1 MVSYKALTSASTIL
15 EVIDDLSLYES
26 EIFSTNGSILY
37 PYDLSTTLTGV
48 IYKDLKDVTDEFD
61 DIRWTIYNSN
71 SGTYEEDL
79 IWNEEHKGI
88 NPIIITKDEIN
99 GKAIIQFEAYKNLT
113 GIPNDNTLVACS
125 RMSIVDTN
133 DLLATGVKPNN
144 PYIGQ
149 VWIDSSTEPATMWMW
164 NGTKWIQLGT
174 VTAMVKNLIRNSA
187 FYSYNYK
194 YFDIVGDTIL
204 SFTPTV
210 KVTNNKKWL
219 NLSSE
224 TKSDTKRG
232 ISQTTEDTE
241 TIYINSDYSF
251 QFLVYNNSND
261 SNSISINIYSINN
274 NKQETLILEDTYN
287 ITNSIK
293 SYFVTFKSLS
303 DTTNFRV
310 EIVGINGSSYDFYIT
325 ELALYNT
332 ANMYPWE
339 PSPYDSDIDYD
350 PESIFN
356 ALTYNGK
363 IQGIYSMVDS
373 KTGQLQYFFNAS
385 YIQSG
390 TLKGDYIDA
399 KNLVVRRDSDNVK
412 TLEID
417 SHGNISI
424 IAKSFRLSSTNQ
436 TIEEF
441 VFDQLNELNPEQLK
455 YLLYQVNKDHEQ
467 ASYEYEQ
474 YYNDENISNIDYDK
488 AWSEFLDEDM
498 LNKVKEENDDL
509 INIKQVKFNADNTVT
524 INSTDDTLDKT
535 FYLGKARLGFAMLG
549 DNGDNDED
557 LTGAKLKKLLYYT
570 YLAYDE
576 SYIELVNDINDLID
590 EKKSEVK
597 TFEST
602 DISLDNSYTDY
613 SVKNALLYKLFIVCD
628 DYITNKKIT
637 IKTTEWADI
646 VVEANKI
653 VEEVGEL
660 KEFYQDDTL
669 KGAFESIANETITS
683 DKILNS
689 IVEGVANPDNKE
701 ITEKYRESLLEQTA
715 EGFDMSVID
724 YQNKM
729 QSSFKLA
736 SDGIMLDA
744 NGSLINMN
752 NESIVLA
759 SNNIDLEGYVT
770 FKKLE
775 SKDPDDVSVI
785 DGSYIKTDTL
795 DANAIKTG
803 TLSAN
808 QITTGILSNQ
818 DNTSIFDLDNGTF
831 KLGDKLQYVD
841 GKLSFSNV
849 IIKDSSI
856 EADVSLPDWIQKWDS
871 SKTEISGEEIVSP
884 RAFFGSYEPESISG
898 LTGIMLGID
907 LASRNTPGQEGLIDA
922 GIVGYYCNEP
932 SFRLNVDGTAQFG
945 RDTDEKKVYIDS
957 DGALHFGRIDG
968 NEIDA
973 RNLVIKNNSNS
984 ITFKVNDSGD
994 VLISPNTFYLSDS
1007 TKTAI
1012 KLEDDTIEINADYIT
1027 SGTMSVG
1034 HVNVADGKFIVKD
1047 TDNNTTFEIT
1057 EEGNINIQPNELH
1070 VYSTNGSTKYEAIS
1084 LTNGETNINANAI
1097 TVGELNGELIKANTI
1112 EASSIMIGDAVN
1124 GKNNL
1129 TKNALFYKCSSQSE
1143 LENPTEIEDCTLGK
1157 GQYNNYYEYE
1167 IDYADDILNNTEKVF
1182 IQVDLKQFYNVTASK
1197 IYFKDKDSK
1206 VYYYKIKYSQDNIH
1220 WHNYYT
1226 EDEDDWLLSV
1236 KDDGNLYTLDL
1247 NQLGVTARYFRLYLN
1262 GNDVDTSPAISSVS
1276 AFELYAGG
1284 ATTCI
1289 DANGI
1294 ITGQITAEKIETSSI
1309 TTSHINISDNNF
1321 SFTNDDKI
1329 VFSIDGEA
1337 DDKSSVTINPDNFI
1351 LGNTDGDAIVLDNN
1365 ELSINASYIT
1375 TGEINASLITT
1386 GELDAQ
1392 IIKAG
1397 TITGNQINAKGLV
1410 VTNRDD
1416 SVNTF
1421 VIDSDTGQIIVD
1433 GSSFLIKGSDN
1444 TNTVEGMIKEYDE
1457 HLSSYIKMEDDT
1469 ITLGKTT
1476 EDTNY
1481 KTVITSEKLSF
1492 MNKNTEV
1499 AYISS
1504 QKMYISNAEINK
1516 TLSIGSKEEA
1526 YHKGGFFDFIHREN
1540 GHLTLKWRAE

>member
-1 MVSYKALTSASTIL
+1 MISYKALTSASTIL

-26 EIFSTNGSILY
+26 EILSTNGSILY
-37 PYDLSTTLTGV
+37 PYDLTTTLTGV

-71 SGTYEEDL
+71 CGTYEEDL
-79 IWNEEHKGI
+79 KWNEAHKGQ
-88 NPIIITKDEIN
+88 NPITLTKDEIN
-99 GKAIIQFEAYKNLT
+99 GKAIIQFEVYKNFS

-133 DLLATGVKPNN
+133 DLLATGLKPIN

-204 SFTPTV
+204 SFTPIV
-210 KVTNNKKWL
+210 KITNNKKWL
-219 NLSSE
+219 NLVSE
-224 TKSDTKRG
+224 TKSDIKRG

-251 QFLVYNNSND
+251 QFLVYNNSDD
-261 SNSISINIYSINN
+261 SDSININIYSINS
-274 NKQETLILEDTYN
+274 KKKETLILEDTYN
-287 ITNSIK
+287 ITKSIK
-293 SYFVTFKSLS
+293 SYFTTFKSLS

-310 EIVGINGSSYDFYIT
+310 EIIGINGSKYDFYIT

-332 ANMYPWE
+332 SNLYPWE

-350 PESIFN
+350 PEALFN

-363 IQGIYSMVDS
+363 IQGIYSMVDP

-390 TLKGDYIDA
+390 TIKGDYIDA
-399 KNLVVRRDSDNVK
+399 KNLVVRRDEDNIK

-417 SHGNISI
+417 SHGNVSI
-424 IAKSFRLSSTNQ
+424 IAKNFKLSSTNQ

-441 VFDQLNELNPEQLK
+441 IFDQLNELNPEQLK
-455 YLLYQVNKDHEQ
+455 YLLYQTNKDHEQ
-467 ASYEYEQ
+467 ANYEYEQ
-474 YYNDENISNIDYDK
+474 YYNDDNISNIDYDK
-488 AWSEFLDEDM
+488 PWSDYLDEDM
-498 LNKVKEENDDL
+498 LNKAKEENDDL
-509 INIKQVKFNADNTVT
+509 VNIQHLKFNANNTVS
-524 INSTDDTLDKT
+524 ISSTEYPIEKT

-549 DNGDNDED
+549 ESED
-557 LTGAKLKKLLYYT
+557 TESTGTKLKKLLYYT
-570 YLAYDE
+570 HLAYE
-576 SYIELVNDINDLID
+576 EAYVELVEVINKLI
-590 EKKSEVK
+590 ENKNNEVS
-597 TFEST
+597 TFENT
-602 DISLDNSYTDY
+602 EISLDNSYTDY
-613 SVKNALLYKLFIVCD
+613 SIKNALLYKLFIVCD
-628 DYITNKKIT
+628 DYITNQKIT
-637 IKTTEWADI
+637 IKTNDWADI

-653 VEEVGEL
+653 IEEVGQL

-669 KGAFESIANETITS
+669 RGAFASIANETITS

-689 IVEGVANPDNKE
+689 IVEGVANPNNKE
-701 ITEKYRESLLEQTA
+701 ITEKYRESILDQTA
-715 EGFDMSVID
+715 KGFDMSSID

-736 SDGIMLDA
+736 SDGIMLDS

-752 NESIVLA
+752 NESIILA
-759 SNNIDLEGYVT
+759 SKNIDLEGYVT

-775 SKDPDDVSVI
+775 NKEPDDITTI
-785 DGSYIKTDTL
+785 DGGYIKTDSL
-795 DANAIKTG
+795 NANTIKAG

-808 QITTGILSNQ
+808 QISTGILSNQ

-831 KLGDKLQYVD
+831 KLGDKLHYEN
-841 GKLSFSNV
+841 GKLSFSDVV
-849 IIKDSSI
+849 IKNSNI
-856 EADVSLPDWIQKWDS
+856 EIDASLPNWIQKWDS
-871 SKTEISGEEIVSP
+871 NKTEISGEEIISP
-884 RAFFGSYEPESISG
+884 RAFFGSYEPESESG

-932 SFRLNVDGTAQFG
+932 SFRLNTDGTAQFG

-957 DGALHFGRIDG
+957 DGILHFGRIDG

-973 RNLVIKNNSNS
+973 RNLIVKNNNVT
-984 ITFKVNDSGD
+984 TFGINDKGE
-994 VLISPNTFYLSDS
+994 IQINPKTFYLSDG
-1007 TKTAI
+1007 TRNAI
-1012 KLEDDTIEINADYIT
+1012 KLENDVIEMNADYIT
-1027 SGTMSVG
+1027 SGKMSVG
-1034 HVNVADGKFIVKD
+1034 HVNITDGNFIVKD
-1047 TDNNTTFEIT
+1047 KNENTTFKIT
-1057 EEGNINIQPNELH
+1057 EEGDIIIQPNELH
-1070 VYSTNGSTKYEAIS
+1070 IYSTNGLTNYEAIC
-1084 LTNGETNINANAI
+1084 LTNGLTNINANCI

-1112 EASSIMIGDAVN
+1112 ESSSIMIGDAVN

-1143 LENPTEIEDCTLGK
+1143 LENPIEIENCTLGN
-1157 GQYNNYYEYE
+1157 GQYNNYYEYP
-1167 IDYADDILNNTEKVF
+1167 IDYTDDILNNTEKVF
-1182 IQVDLKQFYNVTASK
+1182 IQVDLKQFYNITASK
-1197 IYFKDKDSK
+1197 IYFKDKNLK
-1206 VYYYKIKYSQDNIH
+1206 IYYYKLKYSQDNIH
-1220 WHNYYT
+1220 WHNFYF
-1226 EDEDDWLLSV
+1226 ENEDDWLAST
-1236 KDDGNLYTLDL
+1236 KDEDLYTLDL

-1262 GNDVDTSPAISSVS
+1262 GNDTDLSPSISSIS

-1289 DANGI
+1289 DADGI
-1294 ITGQITAEKIETSSI
+1294 ITGQITAEKIATNSI
-1309 TTSHINISDNNF
+1309 STSHIDIMDNNF
-1321 SFTNDDKI
+1321 RFTNNDKV

-1337 DDKSSVTINPDNFI
+1337 DDKSSVTINPDSFI
-1351 LGNTDGDAIVLDNN
+1351 LGNTEGNAIVLDNN
-1365 ELSINASYIT
+1365 ELSINASYIK
-1375 TGEINASLITT
+1375 TGEIKADLITT
-1386 GELDAQ
+1386 GKLDTKV
-1392 IIKAG
+1392 IDAG
-1397 TITGNQINAKGLV
+1397 TITGDKINAKGLI
-1410 VTNRDD
+1410 VTNKDN
-1416 SVNTF
+1416 STNTF
-1421 VIDSDTGQIIVD
+1421 EIDSNDGTVTVD
-1433 GSSFLIKGSDN
+1433 GGSFLIKNSNGK
-1444 TNTVEGMIKEYDE
+1444 NTVQGMIDEYDE
-1457 HLSSYIKMEDDT
+1457 HLSSYIRMENDT

-1481 KTVITSEKLSF
+1481 RTVITSEKLSF
-1492 MNKNTEV
+1492 MNKNDEV

-1504 QKMYISNAEINK
+1504 QKMYINNTEIK
-1516 TLSIGSKEEA
+1516 KVLSVGSKEEA

-1540 GHLTLKWRAE
+1540 GHLTLKWRSE